1 MGGGGRGGGCSPL
14 SLSVS
19 MGLLNISLP
28 VKENKVTY
36 QKDFHFIANINH
48 TGTYRGHYT
57 SFRIHCNDAIALRV
71 DKNKV
76 KNTYI
81 SYLFIYLVFRC
92 DNTRYNPSFVTLY
105 GKDAA
110 ASLVVRAHCLACPQL

>member
-1 MGGGGRGGGCSPL
+1 
-14 SLSVS
+14 

-36 QKDFHFIANINH
+36 QKDFYFISNINH

-57 SFRIHCNDAIALRV
+57 SFRIHCNDAIALRA

-81 SYLFIYLVFRC
+81 LYLFI
-92 DNTRYNPSFVTLY
+92 
-105 GKDAA
+105 
-110 ASLVVRAHCLACPQL
+110 